1 MSPAADTRADD
12 LSAAELVRTRD
23 RDRYWSALFAA
34 DAARPA
40 LLALYAFN
48 AELNHVLAVAREPLA
63 GQIRLKWWRDAIES
77 GATGEKTGNPVADAL
92 KAAVAAHNLPRER
105 LLAMVDARVPE
116 LFGDSPADNAEFAGL
131 IEDSQGALF
140 ELAAA
145 ALGDRSDTT
154 KDAAREAGLALGV
167 IETLRALPFS
177 VAHGRLPLPF
187 ALLEAKGV
195 DFEAMALGEVSPK
208 LRAALTELRADAAL
222 ALQRFRVKQANI
234 APHARAAFL
243 PLALV
248 EPYLQAMAAPNF
260 HPLRDSVTLNPLG
273 RFWRIW
279 RAARRNK
286 L

>member
-1 MSPAADTRADD
+1 MSPVADTRAEDRD
-12 LSAAELVRTRD
+12 AADLVRTRD
-23 RDRYWSALFAA
+23 RDRYWSALFAP

-48 AELNHVLAVAREPLA
+48 AELNHVLAVTREPLA

-77 GATGEKTGNPVADAL
+77 GDAGEKTGSPVADAL
-92 KAAVAAHNLPRER
+92 NAAVVAHNLPRER

-131 IEDSQGALF
+131 IEDSQVF

-154 KDAAREAGLALGV
+154 KAAALEAGLALG
-167 IETLRALPFS
+167 ILETLRALPSS
-177 VAHGRLPLPF
+177 VARGRLPLPL

-195 DFEAMALGEVSPK
+195 DFEAMGRGELSPE
-208 LRAALTELRADAAL
+208 LRAALADLRADATA
-222 ALQRFRVKQANI
+222 ALQRFRDKQAHI

-248 EPYLQAMAAPNF
+248 APYLQAMAAPSF